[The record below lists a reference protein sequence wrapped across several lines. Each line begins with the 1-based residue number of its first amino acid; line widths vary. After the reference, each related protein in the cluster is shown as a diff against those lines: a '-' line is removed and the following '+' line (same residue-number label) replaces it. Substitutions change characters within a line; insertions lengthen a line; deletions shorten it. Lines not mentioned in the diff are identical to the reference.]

1 MNNILL
7 IGLCLLGLLF
17 VSYLVIRTIASFFE
31 EPPIKQVTFPETLL
45 PFR

>member
-17 VSYLVIRTIASFFE
+17 VSYLVVKAIFSFF